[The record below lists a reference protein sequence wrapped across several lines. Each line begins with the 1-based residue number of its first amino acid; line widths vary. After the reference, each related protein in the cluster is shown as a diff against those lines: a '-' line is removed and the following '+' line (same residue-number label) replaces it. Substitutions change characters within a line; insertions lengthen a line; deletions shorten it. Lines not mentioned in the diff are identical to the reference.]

1 MRMRWLRWMRGLL
14 AARSL
19 RPLNHH
25 LTASKP
31 ADWSVASG
39 RQAQHSAG
47 RGGHWSSSSA
57 VGLFHSPSE

>member
-1 MRMRWLRWMRGLL
+1 MRWLRWMRGLL
-14 AARSL
+14 AARLS

-31 ADWSVASG
+31 ADWSVESG

-47 RGGHWSSSSA
+47 RGGHWSWSSA
-57 VGLFHSPSE
+57 AGLFRSRSE